1 MKRLARFALLVSFAG
16 GLLPAARGQSPNPA
30 STAPAV
36 SAAPSLTLA
45 QAVAIAIK
53 NRPRLLAAMRTAQAA
68 RKITTEVR
76 SNYFPHVYG
85 NATGA
90 KAENGSRI
98 TAGGLNNPVIYS
110 RFADGAIVSQLVTD
124 FGRTHNLV
132 KSAGYGAKSQQE
144 VAQSTRAEVIL
155 EVHEA
160 YYEALQA
167 QAVLRVAR
175 QDVKARQLVADQV
188 GLLAKNKL
196 KSGLDVSFADVDLS
210 KAKLFLAQAEN
221 NVDAAFANLSL
232 ALGSADLQEYRL
244 AEEPVPQ
251 GPLSGLDSLVT
262 QAYAN
267 RPEIAGS
274 RYQLD
279 SARAFTKAERDLWF
293 PTLSA
298 VGSAGLTPY
307 RQDPLLSR
315 YAAMGFNLSIP
326 VFEGGLFKAR
336 HEEAEYREQAV
347 EQNLKEL
354 QDKVARDVRV
364 AWLNANTAHQRL
376 DLTQQ
381 LLQQAG
387 LALSLAQSR
396 YTLGL
401 SSIIELS
408 QAQLNETQAEIDQAS
423 AKYQYQIAT
432 DVLNYQVGLLR

>member
-1 MKRLARFALLVSFAG
+1 MKRIARLAVLVSVVG
-16 GLLPAARGQSPNPA
+16 GLLPARGQALNPPL
-30 STAPAV
+30 STPAA

-45 QAVAIAIK
+45 QADAIAIK
-53 NRPRLLAAMRTAQAA
+53 NRPRLLAAMYTAQAA
-68 RKITTEVR
+68 GEITTEVR

-85 NATGA
+85 NATGV
-90 KAENGSRI
+90 KSENGSRI
-98 TAGGLNNPVIYS
+98 TAGGLNNPVIYN
-110 RFADGAIVSQLVTD
+110 RFADGATVSQLVTD

-132 KSAGYGAKSQQE
+132 KSADYGAKSQQE
-144 VAQSTRAEVIL
+144 IAQSTRAEVIL

-160 YYEALQA
+160 YYEALQSES
-167 QAVLRVAR
+167 VLRVAQ
-175 QDVKARQLVADQV
+175 QDVKARQLTADQV
-188 GLLAKNKL
+188 ELLAKNKL
-196 KSGLDVSFADVDLS
+196 KSALDVSFADVDLS

-221 NVDAAFANLSL
+221 NADAAFADLSL
-232 ALGSADLQEYRL
+232 ALGSADPQKYQL
-244 AEEPVPQ
+244 ADEPVPQ
-251 GPLSGLDSLVT
+251 APQPGLDALVT

-267 RPEIAGS
+267 RPEIAGK

-326 VFEGGLFKAR
+326 LFEGGLFKAR
-336 HEEAEYREQAV
+336 HAEAENQEQAV

-387 LALSLAQSR
+387 LALKLAQSR
-396 YTLGL
+396 YSLGL
-401 SSIIELS
+401 SSIVELS

-432 DVLNYQVGLLR
+432 DALNYQVGLLH